1 MDPHVYIRERADE
14 LAVAEQK
21 SLAREPITLGP
32 GNQGDR
38 KKFMQALY
46 GKGGIAEE
54 KAALVAKYEEELDTH
69 EERMLGQF
77 MVEKWVEATWIA
89 RLQQFPDG
97 RPYNRQTRL
106 NLTIWGVFLRPSKH
120 AGGGYVRQRRMATQA
135 RQGRSPR
142 NGRVGWQ
149 SAGLKSCST
158 RNQIARVDVPDEIV
172 VPIKLNITNRT
183 CSRRCGA
190 GGGGRRNW

>member
-106 NLTIWGVFLRPSKH
+106 NLTIWGVFLE
-120 AGGGYVRQRRMATQA
+120 AIEA
-135 RQGRSPR
+135 RQMAVMFGGAG
-142 NGRVGWQ
+142 NGD
-149 SAGLKSCST
+149 AGEAK
-158 RNQIARVDVPDEIV
+158 VE
-172 VPIKLNITNRT
+172 VPIM
-183 CSRRCGA
+183 GE
-190 GGGGRRNW
+190 